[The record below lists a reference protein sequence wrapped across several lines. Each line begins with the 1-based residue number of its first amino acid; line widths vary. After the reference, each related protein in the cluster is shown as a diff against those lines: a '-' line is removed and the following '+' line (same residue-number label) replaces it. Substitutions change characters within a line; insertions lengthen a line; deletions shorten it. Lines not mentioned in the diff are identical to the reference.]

1 MFIKIYNEFDLVMTI
16 EESVH
21 NMLYLLSLHDIE
33 FPNQSSR
40 L

>member
-1 MFIKIYNEFDLVMTI
+1 MNSI

-33 FPNQSSR
+33 FITELFRYVFIDYVPIYE
-40 L
+40 